1 MFYVKHLHEIFRKS
15 GADFRSYED
24 KKIIDRA
31 VREVLEM
38 EKADAEDVWKVVK
51 PIILGDPG
59 KKRDFEQKVVEKVVK
74 YLVTGV

>member
-1 MFYVKHLHEIFRKS
+1 MFYVKHLQEIFRKS
-15 GADFRSYED
+15 GADPRSFEE
-24 KKIIDRA
+24 KKIVDRA

-59 KKRDFEQKVVEKVVK
+59 KKREFESRVVKKVVK
-74 YLVTGV
+74 YLVTG